1 MSPNN
6 ERSFFFAVKNIIKP
20 FAAKLIYN
28 IRYNNLDYFILKT
41 LNGSDC
47 EQLDSNPRIAP
58 DIFTKICNTILE
70 VEKEYKKT
78 PPLELINIEIFK
90 ILLRLRDPD
99 PDED

>member
-6 ERSFFFAVKNIIKP
+6 DQLFFFAVKNIIKP
-20 FAAKLIYN
+20 FAAKVIYN

-41 LNGSDC
+41 PSTDDC
-47 EQLDSNPRIAP
+47 EQLDSNPKIAP
-58 DIFTKICNTILE
+58 EAFAKICRTIAE

-78 PPLELINIEIFK
+78 PPLELINIDIFK